1 MLAFFCHLYIFWVF
15 HTGDSEPG
23 FVYFVSV
30 SVLDIVFSLVILCF
44 GTPELGGLEA

>member
-1 MLAFFCHLYIFWVF
+1 M
-15 HTGDSEPG
+15 PG

-30 SVLDIVFSLVILCF
+30 SVLDIVFSLVILCT